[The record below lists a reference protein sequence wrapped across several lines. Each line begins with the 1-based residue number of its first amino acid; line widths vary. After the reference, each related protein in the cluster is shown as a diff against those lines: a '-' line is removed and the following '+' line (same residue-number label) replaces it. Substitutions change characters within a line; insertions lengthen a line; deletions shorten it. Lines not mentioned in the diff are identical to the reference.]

1 MPGARALHDDPM
13 ANVVYATYPDRATAD
28 DTTAILLTRSQG
40 MGPFSLQTHAER
52 LDPLTLPDAA
62 TVLRRNTYLYITGG
76 LLLGLVSGFTAAIA
90 LPELPGLGGFTFP
103 VAGTIAGA
111 IVGFLC
117 ASMAGSR
124 EPKAAIE
131 EAATALRE
139 GKVLVTVL
147 VESSAERERVREVLS
162 ERCDAVRWC

>member
-1 MPGARALHDDPM
+1 
-13 ANVVYATYPDRATAD
+13 
-28 DTTAILLTRSQG
+28 

-90 LPELPGLGGFTFP
+90 LPALPGLGGFTFP

-117 ASMAGSR
+117 ASMAGAR

-147 VESSAERERVREVLS
+147 VENASERERVREVLGEHS
-162 ERCDAVRWC
+162 DDVQWC